1 MNKLITL
8 MLVMLLPLFA
18 AEAKPLLV
26 FEHKYQSEYNT
37 SMRLDRL
44 RLLGRLLPQDLKRE
58 ISEDYYPNLRKGLEN
73 SDSVK
78 FKKANVTKTFN
89 EDGTFNLALDFPKFL
104 LTIKYATWDE
114 LDRFFEKYLSP
125 RKPSWES

>member
-1 MNKLITL
+1 MRKLLIL
-8 MLVMLLPLFA
+8 LLFAFLPLAA

-26 FEHKYQSEYNT
+26 FEHKYQSEFNT
-37 SMRLDRL
+37 QMRLDRL

-58 ISEDYYPNLRKGLEN
+58 ISEDYYPNLRNGLEN
-73 SDSVK
+73 SDSMQ

-125 RKPSWES
+125 RRP